1 MFMLKDSVFIQVQV
15 VVIVST
21 PSLRNRLRGR
31 RLVKKASLTAVLT
44 WELAQFWL
52 RGLGLS
58 EVSVG

>member
-44 WELAQFWL
+44 WELAQF
-52 RGLGLS
+52 
-58 EVSVG
+58 